1 MKLAFALNISVFQ
14 FKLES
19 RILKHVTYISVETE
33 RRYELSALG
42 VQVQR
47 TVNMYKKLVL
57 GVGHLPMHSRCST
70 ILRLPFSFV
79 RVYIEH

>member
-1 MKLAFALNISVFQ
+1 MGVKMKLAFALNISVFQ

-42 VQVQR
+42 VQVQW
-47 TVNMYKKLVL
+47 TVNMYKKTCV
-57 GVGHLPMHSRCST
+57 RCRTSSYALNT
-70 ILRLPFSFV
+70 KAVNDIV
-79 RVYIEH
+79 M